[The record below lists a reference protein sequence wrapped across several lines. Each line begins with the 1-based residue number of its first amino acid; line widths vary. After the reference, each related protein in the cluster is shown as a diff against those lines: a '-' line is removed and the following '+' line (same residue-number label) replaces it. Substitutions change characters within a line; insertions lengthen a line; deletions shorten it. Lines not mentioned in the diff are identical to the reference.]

1 VVYLLDKNRINP
13 DVLAE
18 AKTDLGGDGFAGQ
31 YQQVPV
37 QEGGLIWQKW
47 FTGVE
52 DALFPKESELTCLG
66 TDWDL
71 AYTEKDENSASAY
84 VTAGRIGGK
93 MYISDLGWVRYE
105 FPELIRFM
113 KTQRAPH
120 YVEKKAAGLSAKQ
133 VLIKHGI
140 PAIEVEVSGD
150 KLARARMATPHAE
163 AGMCYIRKNLLDKL
177 YNDSRQ
183 GILSF
188 PRNADTDLADALA
201 QAIQRIF
208 KGGIV
213 VGHAGGGSIFDGLRP
228 PGNVA

>member
-1 VVYLLDKNRINP
+1 
-13 DVLAE
+13 
-18 AKTDLGGDGFAGQ
+18 
-31 YQQVPV
+31 
-37 QEGGLIWQKW
+37 LIWRKW
-47 FTGVE
+47 FIPAE
-52 DALFPKESELTCLG
+52 DHNFPKPSELISLG

-84 VTAGRIGGK
+84 VTAGRVGSK

-105 FPELIRFM
+105 FPELIKFM
-113 KTQRAPH
+113 KTQCAPH
-120 YVEKKAAGLSAKQ
+120 YVEKKAVGLSAKQ
-133 VLIKHGI
+133 VLVKHGI
-140 PAIEVEVSGD
+140 PAIEVEVSRD
-150 KLARARMATPHAE
+150 KIARARVATPHAE

-213 VGHAGGGSIFDGLRP
+213 VGHASGGPILDGLRP
-228 PGNVA
+228 PGKVA